1 MTNAN
6 PKQGRRGLLL
16 LGFGGSENL
25 KTLNKGGD
33 TKAGGDCWCWGFGR
47 EILVLVVVEGRL
59 AMALEDIMGAWK
71 ARASQFFFLIM
82 LFSFPIFR

>member
-1 MTNAN
+1 M
-6 PKQGRRGLLL
+6 
-16 LGFGGSENL
+16 ENL
-25 KTLNKGGD
+25 KPSNKGGEN
-33 TKAGGDCWCWGFGR
+33 KAGGGRLLGLGFW
-47 EILVLVVVEGRL
+47 EEDLVLVVVVVEGRLL

>member
-1 MTNAN
+1 M
-6 PKQGRRGLLL
+6 LL
-16 LGFGGSENL
+16 LGFWEE
-25 KTLNKGGD
+25 D
-33 TKAGGDCWCWGFGR
+33 
-47 EILVLVVVEGRL
+47 LVLVVVEGRL